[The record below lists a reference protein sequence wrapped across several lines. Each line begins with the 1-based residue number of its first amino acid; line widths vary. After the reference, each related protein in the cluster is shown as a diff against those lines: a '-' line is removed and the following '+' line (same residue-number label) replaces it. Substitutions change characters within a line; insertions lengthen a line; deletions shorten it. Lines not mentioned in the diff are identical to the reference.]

1 MSASAASSLSS
12 ARHYDPT
19 TQYLT
24 LGMAQRVG
32 RFNATI
38 IDVPRNENETANAHD
53 DAKLHRDIFLSYY
66 VTYNV
71 RTFYLFLQYIARRLP
86 CSCRYRLAQR
96 DNQSFS
102 VSSFI

>member
-1 MSASAASSLSS
+1 MSASAASSSSSS

-38 IDVPRNENETANAHD
+38 IDVPRNEKETANAHD
-53 DAKLHRDIFLSYY
+53 DAKLRGDIFLSYY
-66 VTYNV
+66 VTITWELS
-71 RTFYLFLQYIARRLP
+71 TFS
-86 CSCRYRLAQR
+86 CS
-96 DNQSFS
+96 
-102 VSSFI
+102 I